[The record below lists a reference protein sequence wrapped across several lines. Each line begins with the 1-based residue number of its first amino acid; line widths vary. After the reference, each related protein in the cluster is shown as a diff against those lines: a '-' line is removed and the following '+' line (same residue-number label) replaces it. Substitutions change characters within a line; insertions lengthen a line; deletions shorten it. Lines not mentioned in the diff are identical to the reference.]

1 LITPHTV
8 APLDGVHGPALG
20 LEGSHHWPLQRC
32 QLPSDAAIMLFTDGL
47 TERRRAVD
55 AGKIGFDDLLPRID
69 PPALLTQP
77 PERAI
82 DEMLARVFPEGTDQL
97 EDDLAVILLTLSA
110 ADTASAGNHVR
121 VA

>member
-1 LITPHTV
+1 MNEQRTNWLV
-8 APLDGVHGPALG
+8 FLALSFFW
-20 LEGSHHWPLQRC
+20 GS
-32 QLPSDAAIMLFTDGL
+32 SYLFI
-47 TERRRAVD
+47 
-55 AGKIGFDDLLPRID
+55 KIGFDDLLPRID

-77 PERAI
+77 PEQAI

-110 ADTASAGNHVR
+110 ADSASASKRVR

>member
-1 LITPHTV
+1 
-8 APLDGVHGPALG
+8 
-20 LEGSHHWPLQRC
+20 
-32 QLPSDAAIMLFTDGL
+32 MLFTDGL
-47 TERRRAVD
+47 TERRAVD
-55 AGKIGFDDLLPRID
+55 AGEIGFDDLLPRID
-69 PPALLTQP
+69 PPALLSQP

-110 ADTASAGNHVR
+110 VDVAIDGDHAR

>member
-1 LITPHTV
+1 
-8 APLDGVHGPALG
+8 
-20 LEGSHHWPLQRC
+20 
-32 QLPSDAAIMLFTDGL
+32 MLFTDGL

-55 AGKIGFDDLLPRID
+55 SGKIGFDELLPRID

-97 EDDLAVILLTLSA
+97 QDDLAVILLTLSA
-110 ADTASAGNHVR
+110 VDVAIDDDHAR

>member
-1 LITPHTV
+1 M
-8 APLDGVHGPALG
+8 HGPALG
-20 LEGSHHWPLQRC
+20 LEGRHHWPTQRY

-47 TERRRAVD
+47 TEQRRAVR
-55 AGKIGFDDLLPRID
+55 AGQIGFDDLLPRID
-69 PPALLTQP
+69 VMALLSKP

-82 DEMLARVFPEGTDQL
+82 DEMLAQVFPEGTDQL

-110 ADTASAGNHVR
+110 ADAAHAGNRAR